1 MTEKGNGLFEVALRS
16 PLSSVVTVNN
26 REMSKQIFV
35 QFGQRF
41 LETIE
46 AELEAFKDDLEG

>member
-1 MTEKGNGLFEVALRS
+1 MTEKEDGLFEVALRS

-26 REMSKQIFV
+26 REISEQIFV

-46 AELEAFKDDLEG
+46 AELEAFKDDLE